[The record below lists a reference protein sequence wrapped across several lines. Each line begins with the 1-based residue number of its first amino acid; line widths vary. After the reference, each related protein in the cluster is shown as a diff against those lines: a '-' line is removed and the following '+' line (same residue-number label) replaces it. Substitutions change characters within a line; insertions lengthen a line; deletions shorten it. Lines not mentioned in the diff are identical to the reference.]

1 MAVDDFLASQVG
13 TIRGYL
19 GRSLI
24 RWRDAMIA
32 GRVPGI
38 PGPGFTWDH
47 LFEAMRAQW
56 TDNWDTWIA
65 LSEFAGSPVM
75 PTVTIRGAHGAL
87 IGRTG
92 QAFVGR
98 QLFGLAAP
106 DFTATPMEDFNGP
119 AANVI
124 NNPFTAA
131 PTGDFSGQVLVTMA
145 SNAPAAGTYR
155 GMVLVRLPGG
165 AGQEP
170 LAWVVVVAT

>member
-24 RWRDAMIA
+24 RWRNVANA
-32 GRVPGI
+32 GRNAA
-38 PGPGFTWDH
+38 FNYDA

-56 TDNWDTWIA
+56 VDNWDTWIA
-65 LSEFAGSPVM
+65 LSEFPGSPVM
-75 PTVTIRGAHGAL
+75 PTVVIRGPANGL
-87 IGRTG
+87 VGLTG

-98 QLFGLAAP
+98 QLVGLVQADFRATTMEEFG
-106 DFTATPMEDFNGP
+106 G
-119 AANVI
+119 ANVI
-124 NNPFTAA
+124 ANPFNAV

-145 SNAPAAGTYR
+145 ANAPAAGTYR
-155 GMVLVRLPGG
+155 GMVLVRMPGA
-165 AGQEP
+165 AGDDP